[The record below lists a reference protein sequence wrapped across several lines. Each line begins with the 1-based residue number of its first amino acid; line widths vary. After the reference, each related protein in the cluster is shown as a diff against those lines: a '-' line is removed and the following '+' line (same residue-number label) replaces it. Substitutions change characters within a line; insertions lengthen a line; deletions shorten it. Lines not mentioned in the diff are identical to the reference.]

1 VNFGDEV
8 MKNVM
13 QRRSRSISRADV
25 AVVLQHQHARF
36 LAPLGMTLLRHHHLP
51 HHPITSSPKITQN
64 HMNPTYGV
72 PALLSFFIPGLGQLI
87 KGQILKAFLIWAVGG
102 ALSFFLV
109 WTIVVPFVIW
119 AWNVYDA
126 YNDPA

>member
-1 VNFGDEV
+1 
-8 MKNVM
+8 MK
-13 QRRSRSISRADV
+13 Q
-25 AVVLQHQHARF
+25 
-36 LAPLGMTLLRHHHLP
+36 
-51 HHPITSSPKITQN
+51 
-64 HMNPTYGV
+64 TYGV

-102 ALSFFLV
+102 VVGFLLA
-109 WTIVVPFVIW
+109 WTLIVPFIIW

>member
-1 VNFGDEV
+1 MTDGRIADIDRSEQQKNHGHRMMAPYSLLSLSFFLFP
-8 MKNVM
+8 MK
-13 QRRSRSISRADV
+13 
-25 AVVLQHQHARF
+25 
-36 LAPLGMTLLRHHHLP
+36 
-51 HHPITSSPKITQN
+51 
-64 HMNPTYGV
+64 PTYGL

>member
-1 VNFGDEV
+1 MMAGLPVFGV
-8 MKNVM
+8 CHFCSLSPTFSPMK
-13 QRRSRSISRADV
+13 
-25 AVVLQHQHARF
+25 
-36 LAPLGMTLLRHHHLP
+36 
-51 HHPITSSPKITQN
+51 
-64 HMNPTYGV
+64 PTYGV